1 MIKRFKSKGIIGIPD
16 CEIEL
21 GDEKKIII
29 TGPNGSGKTS
39 LLKQITHPLASH
51 DRINRLKQGV
61 DEGYTEMEIFFYGQ
75 SYRIQHIYTRN
86 KPGQSPKVMSYL
98 FKLIDGN
105 WINLV
110 ENGLP
115 TNFKSVV
122 EKELSYSDYLYE
134 ILNIGS
140 HNKGIIDQTTANR
153 LDYLKKVTN
162 QDVLTILKD
171 NVNNNFTQYS
181 NNKKYISN
189 EISKLG
195 DVDDMVRRI
204 KILQNES
211 LVLTK
216 DRDNLNKE
224 LARIE
229 NIDDNIIDELISNKE
244 DLNEKY
250 YQLDILLRL
259 LSPYKEDFDK
269 VNYFI
274 VKNTLDKSYVK
285 INTKID
291 TITERVT
298 KLNEDLLKIKEMD
311 TSELIKERDE
321 VKAKIESI
329 ESNHK
334 GKSYPEID
342 NDTISKSIFT
352 IEEKLIPIITNIEGI
367 GKAKSLIKNDEY
379 KQLTVST
386 IKELEELNKEIIK
399 IKDDLEKLSFSKN
412 LVKLDYPS
420 GCQFSNCKLRVE
432 YEEQIN
438 KLNVHQM
445 LNDSLLTKEKERDR
459 LNEQLLEEERLKN
472 QLVEFTKIL
481 YDNKIISLISNN
493 YKKINIEDTLDVV
506 FLYKITDNLKAC
518 KIYNTDMVELEKLN
532 NKLESLSYVVKS
544 SEDNTKDKLNGIKNE
559 ISDLETEEKELK
571 SKLYTINNNLT
582 KFNEVSIDESLYRLD
597 VDSIS
602 DEKTKYLKKIE
613 SIDNE
618 IEKLTNQ
625 VARKKELDN
634 LIVEKNKELKE
645 NTDEY
650 YKLKET
656 INRVN
661 ILSKDFSETNEHVEK
676 LKVLK
681 DVISRT
687 LPARIMESYLI
698 DIAKLVNYLLED
710 SMRIRF
716 DTTDGI
722 EIYCTIRGEERPV
735 SVMSQGEK
743 SILSVALLIAF
754 KKMIKWDV
762 ISIDEGSAALD
773 EDNTDRFINMVTRY
787 MEAVDTV
794 KQVFIVS
801 HDFFVSDGMDIRIIK
816 MENL

>member
-1 MIKRFKSKGIIGIPD
+1 MIKRFKSKGLIGIPD
-16 CEIEL
+16 CDITL

-51 DRINRLKQGV
+51 DRINRLKTGI
-61 DEGYTEMEIFFYGQ
+61 DEGYTEMEIFFYGI
-75 SYRIQHIYTRN
+75 YYKIQHIYARS

-98 FKLIDGN
+98 FKKINGN
-105 WINLV
+105 YLNLV

-115 TNFKSVV
+115 TRFKAVV
-122 EKELSYSDYLYE
+122 EQELSYSDYLYD

-162 QDVLTILKD
+162 QDMLTALKE

-195 DVDDMVRRI
+195 DVEDMTRRI
-204 KILQNES
+204 KILQNEA
-211 LVLTK
+211 LVLSQDK
-216 DRDNLNKE
+216 ENLNKE
-224 LARIE
+224 LIQLE
-229 NIDDNIIDELISNKE
+229 SVDDTILDELHHKKTEVRDQYN
-244 DLNEKY
+244 
-250 YQLDILLRL
+250 QLDVLLKL
-259 LSPYKEDFDK
+259 LTPYKEDFDR
-269 VNYFI
+269 VNYYN

-285 INTKID
+285 VNTKLDLIY
-291 TITERVT
+291 ERIS
-298 KLNEDLLKIKEMD
+298 KLNEDLLKLKDMD
-311 TSELIKERDE
+311 TTELTKERDE
-321 VKAKIESI
+321 VKYKIEEI
-329 ESNHK
+329 DNRHK

-342 NDTISKSIFT
+342 NDTISKSIFI
-352 IEEKLIPIITNIEGI
+352 IEEKLIPIIVAIDGI
-367 GKAKSLIKNDEY
+367 GKAKTFIKDEAYKKLTFSTIEELEKVNNDIINIKND
-379 KQLTVST
+379 L
-386 IKELEELNKEIIK
+386 
-399 IKDDLEKLSFSKN
+399 DKLSFSKN
-412 LVKLDYPS
+412 LIKLDYPS
-420 GCQFSNCKLRVE
+420 GCQFTDCKLRVE
-432 YEEQIN
+432 YESQIE
-438 KLNVHQM
+438 KLNIHQV
-445 LNDSLLTKEKERDR
+445 LNDSLIIKEKERDK

-472 QLVEFTKIL
+472 QLIEFTKIL

-493 YKKINIEDTLDVV
+493 FQKVNEEDTLDVT
-506 FLYKITDNLKAC
+506 FLYKITDKLKSY
-518 KIYNTDMVELEKLN
+518 KIYNSDMMELEKLTER
-532 NKLESLSYVVKS
+532 LESLSYVVKS
-544 SEDNTKDKLNGIKNE
+544 SEDNTKDKLNNIKVE
-559 ISDLETEEKELK
+559 LADLEDEEKTLK
-571 SKLYTINNNLT
+571 SKLYTINNNLE
-582 KFNEVSIDESLYRLD
+582 KFDNIKIDESLFRLEL
-597 VDSIS
+597 S
-602 DEKTKYLKKIE
+602 
-613 SIDNE
+613 SIDKE
-618 IEKLTNQ
+618 KDDYLTKVDDIEKDIEKLNK
-625 VARKKELDN
+625 VSERKKELND
-634 LIVEKNKELKE
+634 LIISKNKELQS

-656 INRVN
+656 INRIN
-661 ILSKDFSETNEHVEK
+661 ILSKDFSETNDHVEK
-676 LKVLK
+676 LKILK
-681 DVISRT
+681 DVVGRT
-687 LPARIMESYLI
+687 LPARVMESYLL

-716 DTTDGI
+716 DTTDGV

-773 EDNTDRFINMVTRY
+773 EDNTDRFMNMVTRY

-801 HDFFVSDGMDIRIIK
+801 HDFFVSDGMDINVIK

>member
-122 EKELSYSDYLYE
+122 EKELLYSDYLYE

-224 LARIE
+224 LVRIE

-259 LSPYKEDFDK
+259 LSPYKEEFDK
-269 VNYFI
+269 VNYYI

-285 INTKID
+285 VNTKID

-311 TSELIKERDE
+311 TSELIKERDG

-329 ESNHK
+329 EANHK
-334 GKSYPEID
+334 GKTYPEID

-379 KQLTVST
+379 KRLTLST

-420 GCQFSNCKLRVE
+420 GCQFSNCKLRIE

-445 LNDSLLTKEKERDR
+445 LNDSLLTKEKDRDR
-459 LNEQLLEEERLKN
+459 LNDQLLEEERLKN

-582 KFNEVSIDESLYRLD
+582 KFNEVNIDESLYRLD
-597 VDSIS
+597 VNSIA

-613 SIDNE
+613 SIDSE

-698 DIAKLVNYLLED
+698 DISKLVNYLLED

>member
-229 NIDDNIIDELISNKE
+229 NIDDNIIDELNSSKD

-259 LSPYKEDFDK
+259 LSPYREEFDK
-269 VNYFI
+269 VNYYI

-285 INTKID
+285 VNTKID

-321 VKAKIESI
+321 VKSKIESI
-329 ESNHK
+329 EANHK
-334 GKSYPEID
+334 GKTYPEID

-379 KQLTVST
+379 KQLTFST
-386 IKELEELNKEIIK
+386 IKELEELNKDISK

-481 YDNKIISLISNN
+481 YDNKIINLISNN
-493 YKKINIEDTLDVV
+493 FKKIDIEDTLDVV

-571 SKLYTINNNLT
+571 SKLYTINNNLS
-582 KFNEVSIDESLYRLD
+582 KFNEVNIDESLYRLD
-597 VDSIS
+597 INSIA

-656 INRVN
+656 INRVS

>member
-229 NIDDNIIDELISNKE
+229 NIDDNIIDELISNKD

-259 LSPYKEDFDK
+259 LSPYREEFDK
-269 VNYFI
+269 VNYYI

-285 INTKID
+285 VNTKID

-321 VKAKIESI
+321 VKSKIESI
-329 ESNHK
+329 EANHK
-334 GKSYPEID
+334 GKTYPEID

-379 KQLTVST
+379 KQLTFST
-386 IKELEELNKEIIK
+386 IKELEELNKDISK

-481 YDNKIISLISNN
+481 YDNKIINLISNN
-493 YKKINIEDTLDVV
+493 FKKIDIEDTLDVV

-559 ISDLETEEKELK
+559 ILDLETEEKELK

-582 KFNEVSIDESLYRLD
+582 KFNEVNIDESLYRLD
-597 VDSIS
+597 VNSIA

-656 INRVN
+656 INRVS

>member
-259 LSPYKEDFDK
+259 LSPYKEEFDK
-269 VNYFI
+269 VNYYI

-285 INTKID
+285 VNTKID

-321 VKAKIESI
+321 VKSKIESI

-334 GKSYPEID
+334 GKTYPEID

-379 KQLTVST
+379 KQLTFST
-386 IKELEELNKEIIK
+386 IKELEELNKDIIK

-445 LNDSLLTKEKERDR
+445 LNDSLLAKEKERDR
-459 LNEQLLEEERLKN
+459 LNDQLLEEERLKN

-571 SKLYTINNNLT
+571 SKLYTINNNLS
-582 KFNEVSIDESLYRLD
+582 KFNEVNIDESLYRLEI
-597 VDSIS
+597 DSIS
-602 DEKTKYLKKIE
+602 DEKIKYLSKIE

-716 DTTDGI
+716 DTSDGI

>member
-98 FKLIDGN
+98 FKLVNGN

-122 EKELSYSDYLYE
+122 EKELSYSDYLYD

-195 DVDDMVRRI
+195 DVNDMVRRI

-259 LSPYKEDFDK
+259 LSSYREEFDK
-269 VNYFI
+269 VNYYI

-285 INTKID
+285 VNTKID

-352 IEEKLIPIITNIEGI
+352 IEEKLIPIITNIDGI
-367 GKAKSLIKNDEY
+367 GKAKSLVKNDEY
-379 KQLTVST
+379 KQLTFST
-386 IKELEELNKEIIK
+386 IKELEELNKDISK

-420 GCQFSNCKLRVE
+420 GCQFSDCKLRVE

-459 LNEQLLEEERLKN
+459 LNDQLLEEERLKN
-472 QLVEFTKIL
+472 QLTEFTKIL

-493 YKKINIEDTLDVV
+493 FKKINIEDTLDVV
-506 FLYKITDNLKAC
+506 FLYKITDNLKSC

-597 VDSIS
+597 VNSIS

-722 EIYCTIRGEERPV
+722 GIYCTIRGEERPV

-816 MENL
+816 MEHL

>member
-98 FKLIDGN
+98 FKLVNGN
-105 WINLV
+105 WIKLV

-229 NIDDNIIDELISNKE
+229 NIDDNIIDELLSSKD

-259 LSPYKEDFDK
+259 LSPYREEFDK
-269 VNYFI
+269 VNYYI

-285 INTKID
+285 VNTKID

-352 IEEKLIPIITNIEGI
+352 IEEKLIPIITNIDGI

-386 IKELEELNKEIIK
+386 IKELEELNKDISK

-432 YEEQIN
+432 YEEQIE

-459 LNEQLLEEERLKN
+459 LNDQLLEEERLKN

-481 YDNKIISLISNN
+481 YDNKIINLISNN
-493 YKKINIEDTLDVV
+493 FKKINIEDTLDVV

-582 KFNEVSIDESLYRLD
+582 KFDEVNIDESLYRLD
-597 VDSIS
+597 VNSIA
-602 DEKTKYLKKIE
+602 DEKTEYLKKIE
-613 SIDNE
+613 FIDNE

-625 VARKKELDN
+625 VARKKELGN

-687 LPARIMESYLI
+687 LPSRIMESYLI

-716 DTTDGI
+716 DTADGI

>member
-259 LSPYKEDFDK
+259 LSPYREEFDK
-269 VNYFI
+269 VNYYI

-285 INTKID
+285 VNTKID

-321 VKAKIESI
+321 VKSKIESI

-334 GKSYPEID
+334 GNIYPEID

-379 KQLTVST
+379 KQLTFST
-386 IKELEELNKEIIK
+386 IKELEELNKDIIK

-420 GCQFSNCKLRVE
+420 GCQFFNCKLRVE

-472 QLVEFTKIL
+472 QLAEFTKIL

-493 YKKINIEDTLDVV
+493 FKNINIEDTLDVV

-571 SKLYTINNNLT
+571 SKLYTINNNLS
-582 KFNEVSIDESLYRLD
+582 KFNEVNIDESLYRLD
-597 VDSIS
+597 VNSIA

-613 SIDNE
+613 SIDKE

-716 DTTDGI
+716 DTSDGI

>member
-1 MIKRFKSKGIIGIPD
+1 MIKRFISKGIVGIPD
-16 CEIEL
+16 CDIKL

-61 DEGYTEMEIFFYGQ
+61 DEGYTEMEIFFYGT
-75 SYRIQHIYTRN
+75 SYKIQHIYTRN

-98 FKLIDGN
+98 FKNINGN
-105 WINLV
+105 YINLV

-115 TNFKSVV
+115 TRFKAVV
-122 EKELSYSDYLYE
+122 EQELSYSDYLYD

-162 QDVLTILKD
+162 QDMLTALKE
-171 NVNNNFTQYS
+171 NVNNNFTQYT

-195 DVDDMVRRI
+195 NVEDMTRRI
-204 KILQNES
+204 KILQNEA
-211 LVLTK
+211 LVLSQDK
-216 DRDNLNKE
+216 ENLNKE
-224 LARIE
+224 LIQLE
-229 NIDDNIIDELISNKE
+229 NVDDTMLDELSHRKGELRDCYN
-244 DLNEKY
+244 
-250 YQLDILLRL
+250 QLDVLLRL

-269 VNYFI
+269 VTYYN

-285 INTKID
+285 VNTKLDLIY
-291 TITERVT
+291 ERIS
-298 KLNEDLLKIKEMD
+298 KLNEDLLKLKDMD
-311 TSELIKERDE
+311 TTEITKERDE
-321 VKAKIESI
+321 VKYKIEEI
-329 ESNHK
+329 DNRHK

-342 NDTISKSIFT
+342 DDIISKAIFV
-352 IEEKLIPIITNIEGI
+352 IEEKLIPIIVAIDGI
-367 GKAKSLIKNDEY
+367 GKAKTFIKAEAY
-379 KQLTVST
+379 KKLTFST
-386 IKELEELNKEIIK
+386 MEELEKVNNDIIN
-399 IKDDLEKLSFSKN
+399 IKKDLDKLSFSKN
-412 LVKLDYPS
+412 LIKLDYPS
-420 GCQFSNCKLRVE
+420 GCQFIDCKLRVE
-432 YEEQIN
+432 YESQIE
-438 KLNVHQM
+438 KLNIHQV
-445 LNDSLLTKEKERDR
+445 LNDSLITKEKERDK

-472 QLVEFTKIL
+472 QLIEFTRIL
-481 YDNKIISLISNN
+481 YDNKITSLISNN
-493 YKKINIEDTLDVV
+493 FKEINEEDTLDVT
-506 FLYKITDNLKAC
+506 FLYKITDKLKSC
-518 KIYNTDMVELEKLN
+518 KIYNSDMMELEKLTER
-532 NKLESLSYVVKS
+532 LESLSYVVKS
-544 SEDNTKDKLNGIKNE
+544 SEDNTKDKLNSIKVE
-559 ISDLETEEKELK
+559 LADLEDEEKTLK
-571 SKLYTINNNLT
+571 SKLYTINNNLE
-582 KFNEVSIDESLYRLD
+582 KFDNIKIDESLFRLEL
-597 VDSIS
+597 S
-602 DEKTKYLKKIE
+602 
-613 SIDNE
+613 SIDKEKDDYLTKIDNIE
-618 IEKLTNQ
+618 QDIEKLNR
-625 VARKKELDN
+625 VSERKKELDD
-634 LIVEKNKELKE
+634 LIVSKNKELQS

-656 INRVN
+656 INRIN
-661 ILSKDFSETNEHVEK
+661 ILSKDFSETNDHVEK

-681 DVISRT
+681 DIVGRT
-687 LPARIMESYLI
+687 LPARVMESYLL

-710 SMRIRF
+710 TMRIRF

-773 EDNTDRFINMVTRY
+773 EDNTDRFMNMVTRY

-801 HDFFVSDGMDIRIIK
+801 HDFFVSDGMDINVIK

>member
-1 MIKRFKSKGIIGIPD
+1 MIKRFKSKGIVGIPD

-195 DVDDMVRRI
+195 DVNDMVRRI

-259 LSPYKEDFDK
+259 LSPYKEEFDK
-269 VNYFI
+269 VNYYI

-285 INTKID
+285 VNTKID

-321 VKAKIESI
+321 VKSKIESI

-334 GKSYPEID
+334 GKTYPEID

-379 KQLTVST
+379 KQLTFST
-386 IKELEELNKEIIK
+386 IKELEELNKDIIK

-493 YKKINIEDTLDVV
+493 FKKINIEDTLDVV

-571 SKLYTINNNLT
+571 SKLYTINNNLS
-582 KFNEVSIDESLYRLD
+582 KFNEVNIDESLYRLEI
-597 VDSIS
+597 DSIS
-602 DEKTKYLKKIE
+602 DEKTKYLSKIE

-716 DTTDGI
+716 DTSDGI

>member
-98 FKLIDGN
+98 FKLVNGS
-105 WINLV
+105 WINLA

-224 LARIE
+224 LVRIE

-244 DLNEKY
+244 DLKEKY

-259 LSPYKEDFDK
+259 LSPYKEEFDK
-269 VNYFI
+269 VNYYI

-285 INTKID
+285 VNTKID

-311 TSELIKERDE
+311 TSELIKERDG

-329 ESNHK
+329 EANHK
-334 GKSYPEID
+334 GKTYPEID

-379 KQLTVST
+379 KRLTLST
-386 IKELEELNKEIIK
+386 IKELEELNKDIIK

-445 LNDSLLTKEKERDR
+445 LNDSLLTKEKDRDR

-481 YDNKIISLISNN
+481 YYNKIISLISDNF
-493 YKKINIEDTLDVV
+493 KKINIEDTLDVV
-506 FLYKITDNLKAC
+506 FLYKITDNLKSC

-582 KFNEVSIDESLYRLD
+582 KFNDVNIDESLYRLD
-597 VDSIS
+597 VNSIA

-613 SIDNE
+613 SIDSE

>member
-1 MIKRFKSKGIIGIPD
+1 MIKRFMSKGIVGIPD
-16 CEIEL
+16 CDIKL

-61 DEGYTEMEIFFYGQ
+61 DEGYTEMEIFFYGT
-75 SYRIQHIYTRN
+75 SYKIQHIYTRN

-98 FKLIDGN
+98 FKNINGN
-105 WINLV
+105 YINLV

-115 TNFKSVV
+115 TRFKAVV
-122 EKELSYSDYLYE
+122 EQELSYSDYLYD

-162 QDVLTILKD
+162 QDMLTALKE
-171 NVNNNFTQYS
+171 NVNNNFTQYT

-195 DVDDMVRRI
+195 NVEDMTRRI
-204 KILQNES
+204 KILQNEA
-211 LVLTK
+211 LVLSQDK
-216 DRDNLNKE
+216 ENLNKE
-224 LARIE
+224 LIQLE
-229 NIDDNIIDELISNKE
+229 SVDDTMLDELSHRKGELRDCYN
-244 DLNEKY
+244 
-250 YQLDILLRL
+250 QLDVLLRL
-259 LSPYKEDFDK
+259 LSPYKEDFEK
-269 VNYFI
+269 VNYYN

-285 INTKID
+285 VNTKLDLIY
-291 TITERVT
+291 ERIS
-298 KLNEDLLKIKEMD
+298 KLNEDLLKLKDMD
-311 TSELIKERDE
+311 TTELTKERDE
-321 VKAKIESI
+321 VKYKIEEI
-329 ESNHK
+329 DNRHK

-342 NDTISKSIFT
+342 NDIISKAIF
-352 IEEKLIPIITNIEGI
+352 IVEEKLIPIIVAIDGI
-367 GKAKSLIKNDEY
+367 GKAKTFIKDEAYKKLTFSTMEELEKVNNDIINIKND
-379 KQLTVST
+379 L
-386 IKELEELNKEIIK
+386 
-399 IKDDLEKLSFSKN
+399 DKLSFSKN
-412 LVKLDYPS
+412 LIKLDYPS
-420 GCQFSNCKLRVE
+420 RCQFPSCKLRVE
-432 YEEQIN
+432 YESQIE
-438 KLNVHQM
+438 KLNIHQV
-445 LNDSLLTKEKERDR
+445 LNDSLITKEKERDK

-472 QLVEFTKIL
+472 QLIEFTKIL

-493 YKKINIEDTLDVV
+493 FQEINEEDTLDVT
-506 FLYKITDNLKAC
+506 FLYKITDKLKSC
-518 KIYNTDMVELEKLN
+518 KIYNTDMMELEKLTER
-532 NKLESLSYVVKS
+532 LESLSYVVKS
-544 SEDNTKDKLNGIKNE
+544 SEDNTKDKLNSIKVE
-559 ISDLETEEKELK
+559 LADLEEEEKTLK
-571 SKLYTINNNLT
+571 SKLYTINNNLE
-582 KFNEVSIDESLYRLD
+582 KFDNIKIDESLFRLEL
-597 VDSIS
+597 S
-602 DEKTKYLKKIE
+602 
-613 SIDNE
+613 SIDKEKDDYLTKIDNIE
-618 IEKLTNQ
+618 RDIEKLNR
-625 VARKKELDN
+625 VSERKKELND
-634 LIVEKNKELKE
+634 LIVSKNKELQS

-656 INRVN
+656 INRIN
-661 ILSKDFSETNEHVEK
+661 ILSKDFSETNDHVEK

-681 DVISRT
+681 DIVGRT
-687 LPARIMESYLI
+687 LPARVMESYLL

-710 SMRIRF
+710 TMRIRL

-773 EDNTDRFINMVTRY
+773 EDNTDRFMNMVTRY

-801 HDFFVSDGMDIRIIK
+801 HDFFVSDGMDINVIK

>member
-98 FKLIDGN
+98 FKLVNGN

-334 GKSYPEID
+334 GKSYPEVD

-352 IEEKLIPIITNIEGI
+352 IEEKLIPIIANIEGI

-379 KQLTVST
+379 NQLTFST

-420 GCQFSNCKLRVE
+420 GCQFSNCKLRIE

-445 LNDSLLTKEKERDR
+445 LNDSLLTKEKDRDR
-459 LNEQLLEEERLKN
+459 LNDQLLEEERLKN

-518 KIYNTDMVELEKLN
+518 KIYNTDMIELEKLN

-597 VDSIS
+597 VNSIS

-613 SIDNE
+613 SIDSE